1 MAKGDKKDEKKTSPK
16 AYLDNLGY
24 AMDLINSDPSLQEW
38 IRRVRKYMKK
48 NDNQVPTAYTLK
60 GLKEGIKWFDD
71 FDAYQEQA
79 RMEQAD
85 PARKLDFER
94 NIKLK
99 SDEIRAAAQS
109 QGVTLEDDFV
119 NTLALDV
126 RLNNLS
132 QSEINER
139 IRPFIVSAVDEGA
152 ELSNLA
158 GEAEREL
165 LQWSE
170 ANGLSLTGSSISSYV
185 ADIAQGKID
194 LDDVKSSLRDTY
206 MAGSYP
212 AWKDQIGIGQDIAD
226 IAAPYKQHMANLLEL
241 DVNTINLTDETLLKG
256 LQGVDAN
263 GKPGVVPLYD
273 FDRMIRKD
281 PRWDKTENALKTYT
295 DAGANILQMFGL
307 R

>member
-16 AYLDNLGY
+16 EYLNNLGY

-38 IRRVRKYMKK
+38 IIRVRKYMKK
-48 NDNQVPTAYTLK
+48 NDNQVPTAYALK

-139 IRPFIVSAVDEGA
+139 IRPFIVAAVDEGA
-152 ELSNLA
+152 ELSNVA

-185 ADIAQGKID
+185 ADIAQGKIN

-263 GKPGVVPLYD
+263 GKPSVIPLYD

>member
-1 MAKGDKKDEKKTSPK
+1 MAKGDKEKDKKAAAK
-16 AYLDNLGY
+16 EYLFNAGY
-24 AMDLINSDPSLQEW
+24 MMNLINSDASMEIFYKRIL
-38 IRRVRKYMKK
+38 KYMDK
-48 NDNQVPTAYTLK
+48 NDNQTPTAYTLNEMKK
-60 GLKEGIKWFDD
+60 GIEWFDKFNAD
-71 FDAYQEQA
+71 QEKA
-79 RMEQAD
+79 RMQQAN
-85 PARKLDFER
+85 PATKLDFER
-94 NIKLK
+94 SVQLK
-99 SDEIRAAAQS
+99 RDTIQASAQIL
-109 QGVTLEDDFV
+109 GVTLEESFLD
-119 NTLALDV
+119 TLALDA
-126 RLNNLS
+126 RLDNLTE
-132 QSEINER
+132 SEISER

-152 ELSNLA
+152 ELSNRA
-158 GEAEREL
+158 GQAEREL
-165 LQWSE
+165 LQWSD

-185 ADIAQGKID
+185 ADIAQGKIN

-263 GKPGVVPLYD
+263 GKPSVVPLYD

>member
-71 FDAYQEQA
+71 FDAYQEEA

-94 NIKLK
+94 SLELK
-99 SDEIRAAAQS
+99 RDEIKAAAQS

-119 NTLALDV
+119 ETLALDD

-185 ADIAQGKID
+185 ADIAQGKIN

>member
-48 NDNQVPTAYTLK
+48 NDNQVPTAYALK

-139 IRPFIVSAVDEGA
+139 IRPFIVAAVDEGA
-152 ELSNLA
+152 ELSNVA

-185 ADIAQGKID
+185 ADIAQGKIN

-263 GKPGVVPLYD
+263 GKPSVIPLYD

>member
-48 NDNQVPTAYTLK
+48 NDNQVPTAYALK
-60 GLKEGIKWFDD
+60 GLKKGIKWFDD
-71 FDAYQEQA
+71 FDAYQEEA
-79 RMEQAD
+79 RMQQAD

-94 NIKLK
+94 SLELKRDDIK
-99 SDEIRAAAQS
+99 AAAQS

-119 NTLALDV
+119 ETLALDV

-139 IRPFIVSAVDEGA
+139 IRPFIVSAVDKGA
-152 ELSNLA
+152 ELSNRA
-158 GEAEREL
+158 GQAEREL
-165 LQWSE
+165 LQWSD

-185 ADIAQGKID
+185 ADIAQGKIN
-194 LDDVKSSLRDTY
+194 LDDVKSSLRNTY
-206 MAGSYP
+206 MVGTYP
-212 AWKDQIGIGQDIAD
+212 AWKDQISMGQDIAD
-226 IAAPYKQHMANLLEL
+226 IAAPYKQQMAALLEV
-241 DVNTINLTDETLLKG
+241 DSSMINLDDTLLQRG
-256 LQGVDAN
+256 LQGVGSD
-263 GKPGVVPLYD
+263 GKPGVVPMYD
-273 FDRMIRKD
+273 FKKMIRKD
-281 PRWDKTENALKTYT
+281 ARWDKTENALAEYT
-295 DAGANILQMFGL
+295 SAGNNILTMFGL